1 MDLNMDKFLKFLCL
15 YYSKFHYGF
24 FFRATHLDGL

>member
-1 MDLNMDKFLKFLCL
+1 MDLNMDKFLCL